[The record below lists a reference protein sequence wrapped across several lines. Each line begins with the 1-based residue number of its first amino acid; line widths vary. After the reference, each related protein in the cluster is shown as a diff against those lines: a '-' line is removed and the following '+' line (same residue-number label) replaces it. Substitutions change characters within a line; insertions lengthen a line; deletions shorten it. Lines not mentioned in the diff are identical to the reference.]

1 MKIPVL
7 AGLALALVL
16 GGCAALQSKQAEP
29 LALACM
35 GSVDEAMFAA
45 DRWQQRSNLAVG
57 SGEFPSLVDVTTV
70 VNDSAQECDGSPAL
84 VLMRFTNH
92 PWLPDSAAPKLV
104 AMFKQTAA
112 EARRD
117 YARYQ
122 DAMRP

>member
-7 AGLALALVL
+7 AGLALGLVL

-29 LALACM
+29 LAQACM
-35 GSVDEAMFAA
+35 SSVDEAMFAA

-70 VNDSAQECDGSPAL
+70 VNESAAQCEGSPAL

-92 PWLPDSAAPKLV
+92 PWLPDSAVPRLV
-104 AMFKQTAA
+104 QIFENTAA
-112 EARRD
+112 KARTE
-117 YARYQ
+117 YARYR
-122 DAMRP
+122 DAMQH